1 MAPRGR
7 YGIAGASGDYIFGK
21 IIDNLIDVGFS
32 RDVNGSAEAH
42 GRDPATRPSTE
53 NPDTTM
59 SETATLGAPP
69 AAPKPPTPFY
79 RDLAVQ
85 VLAGVALGVVV
96 GNYAPAVGRHTQ
108 FLGDIF
114 IHLIQMVVGLII
126 FCTVTHGIASVR
138 DLGKVGRIAV
148 RALVY
153 FEVITTAALIIG
165 LVVVNVLHPG
175 SGVHIDLSHQGG
187 TGTAPAKSEGF
198 DDFLVGLVHTSAV
211 QAFAQGDILQ
221 VLVFS
226 VLFACGLA
234 SLGERSAPVLELV
247 GTVQRTLFWI
257 IGKVM
262 RIAPLAAFGAI
273 GYTVSKYGLG
283 TLTSLGKLIGV
294 FYLIVLLFFLLVL
307 WPVSRYAGV
316 SLLKVLRY
324 FRAELL
330 LVLGT
335 SSSESVFPQLTSKLE
350 RLGVDESVVGLVL
363 PTAYSFNHDGT
374 CLYFASVSVFLA
386 QATGT
391 DLGWQ
396 AQLGLLLILLLTSKG
411 GAGVSGSAIAVLALT
426 LSSTHKIPVDSIA
439 LVLGIHSILSA
450 AFVFTNIAGNCVA
463 TLVVGKWENAI
474 DRVRLNAELDAGF
487 TTAA

>member
-1 MAPRGR
+1 
-7 YGIAGASGDYIFGK
+7 
-21 IIDNLIDVGFS
+21 
-32 RDVNGSAEAH
+32 
-42 GRDPATRPSTE
+42 
-53 NPDTTM
+53 M
-59 SETATLGAPP
+59 SEATSTATSVQPV
-69 AAPKPPTPFY
+69 KPRHRFY
-79 RDLAVQ
+79 HDLAFQ
-85 VLAGVALGVVV
+85 VIAGVALGVVV
-96 GNYAPAVGRHTQ
+96 GNFAPSVGHHLQ

-153 FEVITTAALIIG
+153 FEVITTIALVIG
-165 LVVVNVLHPG
+165 LVVVNVLRPG
-175 SGVHIDLSHQGG
+175 AGMHIDPSSLHAAAN
-187 TGTAPAKSEGF
+187 TAPAKSESF
-198 DDFLVGLVHTSAV
+198 DDFLVSLVPTSAV
-211 QAFAQGDILQ
+211 QAFAEGDILQ

-234 SLGERSAPVLELV
+234 SLGDRAQPVLDIV
-247 GTVQRTLFWI
+247 GSIQQTLFWI

-273 GYTVSKYGLG
+273 AFTVSKYGLG

-307 WPVSRYAGV
+307 WPVSRYAGI
-316 SLLKVLRY
+316 SLFKLMRY
-324 FRAELL
+324 FRAELF

-350 RLGVDESVVGLVL
+350 QLGVDEPVVGLVL

-386 QATGT
+386 QATGS

-396 AQLGLLLILLLTSKG
+396 AQVGLLLVLLLTSKG
-411 GAGVSGSAIAVLALT
+411 GAGVSGSALAVLALT
-426 LSSTHKIPVDSIA
+426 LSATHKIPVDSIA
-439 LVLGIHSILSA
+439 LVVGIHSILSA
-450 AFVFTNIAGNCVA
+450 AFVFTNVAGNCVA

-474 DRVRLNAELDAGF
+474 DRDRLHAELDAGYQ
-487 TTAA
+487 TAA